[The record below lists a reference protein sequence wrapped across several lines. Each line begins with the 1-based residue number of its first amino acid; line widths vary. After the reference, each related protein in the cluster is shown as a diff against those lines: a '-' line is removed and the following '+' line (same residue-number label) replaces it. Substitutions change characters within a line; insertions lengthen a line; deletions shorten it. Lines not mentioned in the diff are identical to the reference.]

1 MTECTC
7 AKKGL
12 LFFSF
17 FLTIMLSKVG
27 PTVTRATPDPSAS
40 TGPSAAKSSPYR
52 KQLKDY
58 PPTRVSVVNA
68 LDNYFCSSEDFDKE
82 FNLCERINYYNV
94 VDDQVNSCYQERLM
108 ISFDSTLI
116 AANFTPVAVTGF
128 LKPYGKENSIEKT
141 QKKSKIC
148 QLIKR

>member
-1 MTECTC
+1 MTEWTC

-40 TGPSAAKSSPYR
+40 TGPSAAKSSLYR

>member
-1 MTECTC
+1 M
-7 AKKGL
+7 A
-12 LFFSF
+12 
-17 FLTIMLSKVG
+17 IILSKLC
-27 PTVTRATPDPSAS
+27 PTMTRANPDPPVS
-40 TGPSAAKSSPYR
+40 TGPSATKNSLYR

-68 LDNYFCSSEDFDKE
+68 LDNYFCSSEEFDKE
-82 FNLCERINYYNV
+82 FNLCERIHYYNV
-94 VDDQVNSCYQERLM
+94 VDDQVNSCYQERIM

-128 LKPYGKENSIEKT
+128 LKPYGKDNSIEKT

>member
-1 MTECTC
+1 MTQCN
-7 AKKGL
+7 KGIL
-12 LFFSF
+12 YFS
-17 FLTIMLSKVG
+17 LVIATILSNIG
-27 PTVTRATPDPSAS
+27 PTMTRANQDPSVS
-40 TGPSAAKSSPYR
+40 TGPSATKGSPYR

-82 FNLCERINYYNV
+82 FNLCERINNYNV
-94 VDDQVNSCYQERLM
+94 VDDQLNSCYQERLM

-128 LKPYGKENSIEKT
+128 LKPYGKDNSIEKT

>member
-58 PPTRVSVVNA
+58 PPTRVSVINA
-68 LDNYFCSSEDFDKE
+68 LDTFDTVSAPCHRCSFAISALSLSASNTFDTFSAPCHRCSCVFSE
-82 FNLCERINYYNV
+82 I
-94 VDDQVNSCYQERLM
+94 
-108 ISFDSTLI
+108 
-116 AANFTPVAVTGF
+116 
-128 LKPYGKENSIEKT
+128 
-141 QKKSKIC
+141 
-148 QLIKR
+148 